1 MSVKIISSVS
11 FKLLFQVTLVV
22 ILLLGVFVVSH
33 LNLAVSNPIEQP
45 VISYA
50 LIDCK
55 KAYLIQIFESGKV
68 QYRGAYGVETIGKRE
83 TQISKQA
90 LNELLKKIER
100 LGGFS
105 GVDDRIN
112 LPARLGMAT
121 GEAIRLRQGNKTMTF
136 IKLDPFLANPNSL
149 VTILQPEI
157 FSITNASQWL
167 DFSHPTMCWD
177 DDIPA
182 ENSLE
187 VNKLRLISR

>member
-11 FKLLFQVTLVV
+11 FKRLFQVTLVV
-22 ILLLGVFVVSH
+22 ILLLGVFVVNH
-33 LNLAVSNPIEQP
+33 LNSAVSNPIEPP

-55 KAYLIQIFESGKV
+55 KAYLIQLFESGKV
-68 QYRGAYGVETIGKRE
+68 EYRGAYGVKTIGKRE
-83 TQISKQA
+83 AKISQQA
-90 LNELLKKIER
+90 VNELLKKIER

-112 LPARLGMAT
+112 LPVRLEMAT
-121 GEAIRLRQGNKTMTF
+121 GEAIRLRQGNKTMIF
-136 IKLDPFLANPNSL
+136 IKLDPFLTNPDSL
-149 VTILQPEI
+149 VTILQPDI
-157 FSITNASQWL
+157 FSITNASQWV
-167 DFSHPTMCWD
+167 DFIYPTECWD